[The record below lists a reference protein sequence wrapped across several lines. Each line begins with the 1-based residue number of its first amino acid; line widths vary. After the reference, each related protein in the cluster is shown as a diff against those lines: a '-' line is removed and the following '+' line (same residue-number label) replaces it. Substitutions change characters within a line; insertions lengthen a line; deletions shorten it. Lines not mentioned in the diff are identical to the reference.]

1 MILHHL
7 LLNSQAKQPEFM
19 SPPPND
25 NKRLGTVH
33 DVTPLRYRG
42 IDNVIGRAPVP
53 GQAARELVDD
63 TLYLA
68 SEGEPS
74 SFAEVER
81 ELAWRAARKEEI
93 DALDQNIPGSLWTY
107 HTAITLLACVRYS
120 N

>member
-1 MILHHL
+1 
-7 LLNSQAKQPEFM
+7 M

-25 NKRLGTVH
+25 NKRLDAVH
-33 DVTPLRYRG
+33 DVTPLRYRA
-42 IDNVIGRAPVP
+42 IENVIGRAPVP

-81 ELAWRAARKEEI
+81 ELAWRAAMKEEI
-93 DALDQNIPGSLWTY
+93 DALDQNNTWKLVDLPHGHHPVGL
-107 HTAITLLACVRYS
+107 R
-120 N
+120 